1 MAGNNDFLDS
11 VLRDVELADAPEVR
25 KKAKTENKLTE
36 SDELE
41 EKARER
47 DEDLRDHFHWW
58 FKRVFSA
65 MSVVFIIIVGV
76 LILHWIL
83 PEKWHWLDDNQLGNL
98 KNIVLAVFASNAI
111 SAWMNKI
118 R

>member
-41 EKARER
+41 EKAKER
-47 DEDLRDHFHWW
+47 DEDLRDHFHVW
-58 FKRVFSA
+58 FKRVFFYH
-65 MSVVFIIIVGV
+65 VCYLHDNRLCFGV
-76 LILHWIL
+76 A
-83 PEKWHWLDDNQLGNL
+83 LD
-98 KNIVLAVFASNAI
+98 FA
-111 SAWMNKI
+111 
-118 R
+118 